1 MSDTKKDSVM
11 AIIVPRPVG
20 PTFGGGGKKAHM
32 PKASHKREKKMHM
45 HDRSKG
51 R

>member
-1 MSDTKKDSVM
+1 MSETKKDSVM
-11 AIIVPRPVG
+11 NVTVPPTSGR
-20 PTFGGGGKKAHM
+20 PTFGGGKKAHM
-32 PKASHKREKKMHM
+32 PKASHKREKKH